1 MSKRAAETGT
11 EAESR
16 SAEGDWQ
23 PAKSTLELQDINDAV
38 TPLILAFVPSV

>member
-1 MSKRAAETGT
+1 MSKRASETGT

-23 PAKSTLELQDINDAV
+23 PAKSTLELQGISDTV